1 VFTLRDLDTT
11 NMASSSDTALKTFSL
26 ENEII
31 EIPPQDEI
39 YRYDPEANR
48 RLMREQP
55 WTSE

>member
-1 VFTLRDLDTT
+1 
-11 NMASSSDTALKTFSL
+11 MASSSDTALKTFSL
-26 ENEII
+26 ANDII

-39 YRYDPEANR
+39 YRYDPEANK